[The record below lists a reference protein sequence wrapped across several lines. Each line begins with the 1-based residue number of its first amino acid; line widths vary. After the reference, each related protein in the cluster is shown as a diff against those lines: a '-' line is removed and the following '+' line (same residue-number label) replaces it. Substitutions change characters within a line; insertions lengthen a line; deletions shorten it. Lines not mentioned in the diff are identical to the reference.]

1 MRQIW
6 TIGLVR
12 NAVKGNPQ
20 HKGTD
25 VGSLTE
31 GHEGHKDFGGS
42 SNTRLFVLVTFVI
55 FCKESFR
62 RSPRADLS
70 SAFFPLPQ
78 RPRSKPL
85 NLCGFAALREIF
97 FGGPRVLGWR

>member
-25 VGSLTE
+25 LGSFTE

-42 SNTRLFVLVTFVI
+42 LIKNDHPLFVTFVI
-55 FCKESFR
+55 FCKEIVR
-62 RSPRADLS
+62 GVTLVQLLSPALT
-70 SAFFPLPQ
+70 SA
-78 RPRSKPL
+78 
-85 NLCGFAALREIF
+85 
-97 FGGPRVLGWR
+97 